1 MPELTPKE
9 LVARLESQQRA
20 LIAWAQASRDQH
32 QDQMTLLAL
41 LVDAMRR
48 TIAELEAR
56 LP

>member
-1 MPELTPKE
+1 MPEPTPKE

-41 LVDAMRR
+41 LVDAMRK
-48 TIAELEAR
+48 TLAELEAR